1 MPIVSDSDTNQSQE
15 GGDALDDF
23 DVAMS
28 ELTAS
33 SSQAPADDAAADGE
47 GDPDQGSKAA
57 EDQPGSDG
65 SQAEEAGKKDQAA
78 GSQPPAQKQSDDI
91 WANAPPELRE
101 AFERERADWNHRL
114 SSTQG
119 RLSVADRELARLRRE
134 AGTPP
139 SGQSHSEIGGSQQ
152 QQADNP
158 FESEQIKAL
167 REEYGEVAG
176 PILDL
181 LEDQNRKL
189 AALEAPVAAVSQ
201 QQQEAERTSEISTFT
216 TAHPDWERYVSDER
230 YPQWLSQQPKA
241 VQEAAA
247 RAVNVEDG
255 HEAAW
260 LLTQFKASIGVTSSA
275 PPASQQNG
283 GNGNRQPAP
292 DPKRARQLA
301 AGRDGGASAPPVQ
314 SGVPDDFDGAF
325 DAIVTMR
332 ERQNRTQGQ
341 YR

>member
-1 MPIVSDSDTNQSQE
+1 MVSDYDTNQSQE

-33 SSQAPADDAAADGE
+33 SDHAPADDAAADGE
-47 GDPDQGSKAA
+47 GDPDQGSKVA

-65 SQAEEAGKKDQAA
+65 PQAKEAGNNDQAA
-78 GSQPPAQKQSDDI
+78 GNQPPAQKQSDDI
-91 WANAPPELRE
+91 WANAPTELRE
-101 AFERERADWNHRL
+101 AYERERADWNHRL

-139 SGQSHSEIGGSQQ
+139 SGQSHSESGGSQ

-181 LEDQNRKL
+181 LEAQNRKL
-189 AALEAPVAAVSQ
+189 AALAAPVEVVAQ
-201 QQQEAERTSEISTFT
+201 QQHEAARNSEISIFT
-216 TAHPDWERYVSDER
+216 TAHPDWDQYVNDER

-241 VQEAAA
+241 VQEAAD
-247 RAVNVEDG
+247 RAINVEDG
-255 HEAAW
+255 QEAAW
-260 LLTQFKASIGVTSSA
+260 LLTQFKASIGVMPSA
-275 PPASQQNG
+275 PPAGQQNS

-301 AGRDGGASAPPVQ
+301 AGRDGGSSAPPVQ

-325 DAIVTMR
+325 DAIIAMR
-332 ERQNRTQGQ
+332 ERQNSKQGQ

>member
-1 MPIVSDSDTNQSQE
+1 MPQVSESDTNQPQE

-33 SSQAPADDAAADGE
+33 SGQAPADNAAADGE

-57 EDQPGSDG
+57 EDQPGSNG
-65 SQAEEAGKKDQAA
+65 SQAEEAGKNDQAA
-78 GSQPPAQKQSDDI
+78 GSQPPDQKQSDDI

-101 AFERERADWNHRL
+101 AHQRELASWNHRL

-134 AGTPP
+134 AGATPE
-139 SGQSHSEIGGSQQ
+139 GQSHSEGGGSQ

-181 LEDQNRKL
+181 LEAQNRKL
-189 AALEAPVAAVSQ
+189 AALEAPVAVVSQ
-201 QQQEAERTSEISTFT
+201 QQQEAARHSEISIFT
-216 TAHPDWERYVSDER
+216 TAHPDWEKYVTDER
-230 YPQWLSQQPKA
+230 YQTWLDGQPKA
-241 VQEAAA
+241 VQEAAS

-255 HEAAW
+255 QEAAW

-275 PPASQQNG
+275 PPVGQQDS

-301 AGRDGGASAPPVQ
+301 AGRDGGSSAPPVQ

-325 DAIVTMR
+325 DAIVSMR
-332 ERQNRTQGQ
+332 ERQKGQQGQ